1 MIKVGIVGGTQRA
14 AGELIRILL
23 NHPDVEIVW
32 VNSNTQGDTSI
43 TNVHRGLVGETDL
56 HFSSDLN
63 FDNVNM
69 IFLCG
74 PAGSSAAFMQTH
86 GEALPQDMRIIDMAG
101 DFTMADENHD
111 FVYGLSELNR
121 KYMVHDCF
129 HVSNAG
135 AFAMAIELALL
146 PLAKNLLLNN
156 DIYVTAITSPNAFNE
171 APVCC
176 SGNACVKQPFRH
188 NQTQEV
194 VQTLKQLQL
203 SFNKPIHFIPMQGS
217 FERGLLAAVHV
228 KCNVDIKVIRQLYDE
243 YYDDHHFTFITDNE
257 VQMQDVVNT
266 NKCLLHLE
274 RIDDQLLITAA
285 IDDVMKGAAGNAVH
299 CMNLL
304 FGLHE
309 RVGLLTKS
317 SAL

>member
-1 MIKVGIVGGTQRA
+1 
-14 AGELIRILL
+14 
-23 NHPDVEIVW
+23 
-32 VNSNTQGDTSI
+32 
-43 TNVHRGLVGETDL
+43 
-56 HFSSDLN
+56 
-63 FDNVNM
+63 
-69 IFLCG
+69 
-74 PAGSSAAFMQTH
+74 
-86 GEALPQDMRIIDMAG
+86 
-101 DFTMADENHD
+101 
-111 FVYGLSELNR
+111 
-121 KYMVHDCF
+121 
-129 HVSNAG
+129 
-135 AFAMAIELALL
+135 
-146 PLAKNLLLNN
+146 
-156 DIYVTAITSPNAFNE
+156 
-171 APVCC
+171 
-176 SGNACVKQPFRH
+176 
-188 NQTQEV
+188 
-194 VQTLKQLQL
+194 
-203 SFNKPIHFIPMQGS
+203 MQGS